1 MKIFLVPAWVLKNME
16 HSDPGNIQAKSSNP
30 VPSENDPAGDRA
42 GYRELES
49 RT

>member
-1 MKIFLVPAWVLKNME
+1 MKIFLVPALVLKNME